1 MDDGESVLS
10 LISSKLNY
18 VGPGDGQRGERGINQ
33 KLAPAEYN
41 ETLSEAT
48 HLAGWDS
55 AWFTAKKIRVEQK
68 MR

>member
-48 HLAGWDS
+48 RLAGWDS